1 MKIELKYL
9 ETGKGIEIG
18 LSEKKS
24 HKMENSLKYL
34 KTVYIPTWNR
44 LKPS

>member
-24 HKMENSLKYL
+24 HKMENLSPQILD
-34 KTVYIPTWNR
+34 R
-44 LKPS
+44 LFMTSPNQ